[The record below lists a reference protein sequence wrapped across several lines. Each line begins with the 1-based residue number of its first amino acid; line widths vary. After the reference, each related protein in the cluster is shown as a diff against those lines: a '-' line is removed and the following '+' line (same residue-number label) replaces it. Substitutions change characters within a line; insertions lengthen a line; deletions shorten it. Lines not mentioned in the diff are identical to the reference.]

1 MPRDERFDNL
11 VFHIKAAQTWILD
24 RPHSAVSLGDVFR
37 LCGSVQM
44 FLDYVGE
51 QRKAEAETVPTD
63 VI

>member
-1 MPRDERFDNL
+1 MLQDERFRDL
-11 VFHIKAAQTWILD
+11 IFQVKAAQTWILD

-44 FLDYVGE
+44 FLDYVEE
-51 QRKAEAETVPTD
+51 QRKAEAETVPGN